1 MNEIFAFR
9 LRKLR
14 ERRRVSRR
22 TLADLCGVSKSAMA
36 RYERGSGNPAPRW
49 CVNWRTTSEY
59 RRTTCWAVRK
69 IFRLSP
75 IGDSLRPG
83 HGSMKL

>member
-1 MNEIFAFR
+1 MNEVFAFR

-36 RYERGSGNPAPRW
+36 RYERGEREPSGKLVCELADYFG
-49 CVNWRTTSEY
+49 VSADYLLGRTEN
-59 RRTTCWAVRK
+59 
-69 IFRLSP
+69 F
-75 IGDSLRPG
+75 
-83 HGSMKL
+83 

>member
-36 RYERGSGNPAPRW
+36 RYERGEREPSTTLVCELADYFGVSADS
-49 CVNWRTTSEY
+49 VLGRTEN
-59 RRTTCWAVRK
+59 
-69 IFRLSP
+69 F
-75 IGDSLRPG
+75 
-83 HGSMKL
+83 

>member
-1 MNEIFAFR
+1 MNEVFAFR

-36 RYERGSGNPAPRW
+36 RYELGEREPSTALVCELADYFGVSADYLLG
-49 CVNWRTTSEY
+49 RTEN
-59 RRTTCWAVRK
+59 
-69 IFRLSP
+69 F
-75 IGDSLRPG
+75 
-83 HGSMKL
+83 

>member
-1 MNEIFAFR
+1 MNEVFAFR

-36 RYERGSGNPAPRW
+36 RYERGSGSPAPSW
-49 CVNWRTTSEY
+49 CVSWRTTSAY
-59 RRTTCWAVRK
+59 RRTTCWAGQK

-75 IGDSLRPG
+75 IGDTLRPG